1 MEFSRNERK
10 AAMNYCI
17 YMMASSYFR
26 SSKCLNE
33 SREFKNYLLYRL
45 CGINEQYRMEDTV
58 IALMEKT
65 VLKILPEPFLTADVK
80 VDFLTGNEG
89 VHISALGYQLDIRPV
104 EDERKI
110 LLSYEYR
117 DLMDGTVVR
126 YAPEIKKKRR
136 PR

>member
-17 YMMASSYFR
+17 YMMASSYFH

-33 SREFKNYLLYRL
+33 GREFKNYLLYRL

-58 IALMEKT
+58 IVLMEKS
-65 VLKILPEPFLTADVK
+65 VLKILPEPFLAADVK

-89 VHISALGYQLDIRPV
+89 VQISALGYQLDIRPV
-104 EDERKI
+104 EDERKF

-126 YAPEIKKKRR
+126 YAPAIKKKRR